1 VIECPV
7 ARNARERPDSTA
19 LRFGTLTW
27 TWAGLDAE
35 ARRWHGA
42 LSRARVQPG
51 DRVAVRSPN
60 RPEIVALLHA
70 CARARAVL
78 CPINT
83 RLAEPELQPL
93 LRRLSPRVKI
103 GDLPDAAS
111 FDELADAAQAVDP
124 PLLDEEAVHT
134 IVFTSGTTG
143 TPKAAQLPLR
153 AHLQS
158 ALASNEV
165 LGIGQRSRYLATLP
179 LFHVGGLAIAMR
191 CAAAG
196 AEMILHGRFDEEA
209 CARDLAAGATH
220 ASFVAQTLA
229 RVLDTGCTFQGATAL
244 VGGGAVP
251 PDLLRRARAAGFE
264 VLHTYGLSETA
275 SQVTCE
281 RPGEADGTTAGR
293 PLPGTEI
300 RIGTDGEIEVRGP
313 TLMLGYLGEP
323 PVRDWFRTGDLGEI
337 DSRGR
342 LIVHARRT
350 DLIVSGGENVYPAEV
365 EAALLTH
372 PDVKDAAVVPWPDP
386 SLGQIGCAVV
396 ATRIRVPQADLDA
409 HVRKQLGGFKVPRRY
424 VFLRHLPRAES
435 GKLDRVALLRE
446 IQDR

>member
-1 VIECPV
+1 MTECPV

-19 LRFGTLTW
+19 LRFGTSTW
-27 TWAGLDAE
+27 TWARLDTE
-35 ARRWHGA
+35 VRLWHGA
-42 LSRARVQPG
+42 LLRERVGPG

-70 CARARAVL
+70 CARARAAL

-83 RLAEPELQPL
+83 RLAGPELEPL

-103 GDLPDAAS
+103 GELPGSAS
-111 FDELADAAQAVDP
+111 FDGFADAAEGVDP

-134 IVFTSGTTG
+134 ILFTSGTTG
-143 TPKAAQLPLR
+143 TPKAAQLPIR
-153 AHLQS
+153 AHLRN

-165 LGIGQRSRYLATLP
+165 LRIGQRSRYLATLP

-191 CAAAG
+191 CAVAG
-196 AEMILHGRFDEEA
+196 AEMILHPRFEEDA
-209 CARDLAAGATH
+209 CAHDLALGTTH
-220 ASFVAQTLA
+220 VSFVAQTLA
-229 RVLDTGCTFQGATAL
+229 RVLDTGCSVQGVTAL
-244 VGGGAVP
+244 VGGGPVP
-251 PDLLRRARAAGFE
+251 GDLLHRARGAGFE
-264 VLHTYGLSETA
+264 VLQTYGLTETA
-275 SQVTCE
+275 SQVCCE
-281 RPGEADGTTAGR
+281 RRGEADGTTAGR

-300 RIGTDGEIEVRGP
+300 RIGADGEIEVRGA

-350 DLIVSGGENVYPAEV
+350 DLIVSGGENIYPAEV

-372 PDVKDAAVVPWPDP
+372 PAVAQAAVVPWPDP
-386 SLGQIGCAVV
+386 SLGQVGCAAVV
-396 ATRIRVPQADLDA
+396 MRAPVASQDLDI
-409 HVRKQLGGFKVPRRY
+409 HVRKRLAGFKAPRRY
-424 VFLRHLPRAES
+424 VFLLDLPRAES
-435 GKLDRVALLRE
+435 GKLDRVALLRTL
-446 IQDR
+446 QAR